1 MRFPSF
7 IRLPRAKRF
16 DFEPRFYDPIREEIA
31 ERTERIRREMG
42 GEQNANSYTPGKITF
57 QRKTSS
63 LPASSLLQMAIAA
76 LLGLF
81 TVGWLFYGNQ
91 IFYILWLAVPVY
103 LYFRFV
109 KPRARG

>member
-7 IRLPRAKRF
+7 IRLPKARRF

-31 ERTERIRREMG
+31 ERTMRIRREMG
-42 GEQNANSYTPGKITF
+42 EEQSAASYAPSKITF

-63 LPASSLLQMAIAA
+63 VPSSSLLQMTIAA

-91 IFYILWLAVPVY
+91 VFYLLWLGAPVY

-109 KPRARG
+109 KPRAKR